1 MVTVLWRLKA
11 VKPLSDISLFPDQCD
26 ADSVLAEW
34 SWRVPENYHPILLSL
49 FGDWFFLDSAGRVHI
64 LDITSSELNEIA
76 ASETEFFA
84 MLETEEQRCEWL
96 RAHVVEAAEKAGI
109 QRSVSQCFAFRTPL
123 MMGGKY
129 AVSNILPWDFAKY
142 QIGTSKVLRQL
153 VDVPIGTQVVIK
165 RKD

>member
-1 MVTVLWRLKA
+1 
-11 VKPLSDISLFPDQCD
+11 
-26 ADSVLAEW
+26 
-34 SWRVPENYHPILLSL
+34 
-49 FGDWFFLDSAGRVHI
+49 
-64 LDITSSELNEIA
+64 
-76 ASETEFFA
+76 

-109 QRSVSQCFAFRTPL
+109 QRSASQCFAFRTPL

>member
-1 MVTVLWRLKA
+1 MR
-11 VKPLSDISLFPDQCD
+11 PLSDISLLPGQCD

-109 QRSVSQCFAFRTPL
+109 QRSASQCFCLSHTTDDGWKVGGLKHLAVGFREVPNRHQQ
-123 MMGGKY
+123 G
-129 AVSNILPWDFAKY
+129 FAAA
-142 QIGTSKVLRQL
+142 R
-153 VDVPIGTQVVIK
+153 
-165 RKD
+165 